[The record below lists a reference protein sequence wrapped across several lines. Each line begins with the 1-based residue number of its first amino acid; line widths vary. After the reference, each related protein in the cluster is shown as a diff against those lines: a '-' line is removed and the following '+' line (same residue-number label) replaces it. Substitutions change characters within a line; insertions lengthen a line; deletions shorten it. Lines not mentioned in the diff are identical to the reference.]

1 MVGPWP
7 VQQNLFFCFMGQK
20 ASKVYPNDLDHSV
33 SCETQHIE
41 SIPGIVA
48 IPDITHSWTLPYMLE
63 IGRAYGHFFVL
74 AALAYQ
80 HCFGQ
85 LLLVPP
91 GIHQIC

>member
-1 MVGPWP
+1 
-7 VQQNLFFCFMGQK
+7 MGQK
-20 ASKVYPNDLDHSV
+20 ASKVYRNDLDHSV

-74 AALAYQ
+74 AAL
-80 HCFGQ
+80 GVSVPT
-85 LLLVPP
+85 LLWAAATGTP